1 VAVAARTRVAALEG
15 WFTLEDPPHL
25 LGSRCRVCGTYY
37 FPRLSGFCRNPD
49 CESAEFEAVPL
60 SRTGRLW
67 SYTNACYQPPAPYVS
82 AEPFVPFGIAAVELA
97 EERLIVLGQLASG
110 VELGRLRI
118 GMPVEL
124 ILESLY
130 SDAQGEHV
138 VWKWRPLG
146 EPA

>member
-1 VAVAARTRVAALEG
+1 VSAEPRRRLPAIEG

-25 LGSRCRVCGTYY
+25 LGSRCRRCGSYF

-49 CESAEFEAVPL
+49 CESVEFEAVEL

-82 AEPFVPFGIAAVELA
+82 AEPFVPFGIAAVELPA
-97 EERLIVLGQLASG
+97 ERLIVLGQLAAG
-110 VELGRLRI
+110 VELSRLRI

-124 ILESLY
+124 VLESLY
-130 SDAQGEHV
+130 READGERL

-146 EPA
+146 EPT